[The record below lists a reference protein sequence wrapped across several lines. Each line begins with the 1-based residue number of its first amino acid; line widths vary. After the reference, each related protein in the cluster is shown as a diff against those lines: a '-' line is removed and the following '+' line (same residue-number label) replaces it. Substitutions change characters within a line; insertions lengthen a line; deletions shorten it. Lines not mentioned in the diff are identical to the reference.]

1 MPLLWLL
8 ISLSPSLSLPS
19 ATQSHT
25 STRVTAL
32 FQLSSWA
39 EIRKGSRLFCSCE
52 SLVQSMR
59 NFYTLL
65 PVIMNESAAYSPMK
79 TVSLCSAS
87 RQVALAPVPH
97 AQHAQA
103 QDQCLSLCP
112 QIPWYF
118 YVSLEWSCWRLLA
131 WLWRLE
137 GGSSQASLFI
147 IAHIFTSRAL
157 CLQRQL
163 MVSLNFPLRS

>member
-112 QIPWYF
+112 QIPWYSTF
-118 YVSLEWSCWRLLA
+118 LLNGPVEGFLLDYGDLRVVALRPPSLLL
-131 WLWRLE
+131 
-137 GGSSQASLFI
+137 
-147 IAHIFTSRAL
+147 HIFLLLEHYAYRDNSWFHL
-157 CLQRQL
+157 I
-163 MVSLNFPLRS
+163 FH